1 MKLRLTR
8 SNIPVLATAL
18 VLLALY
24 ATASVLYWDRNFCSV
39 EAAANLL
46 RNYAFLGIAAI
57 GMTFVILSGGIDLS
71 VGSMIGLT
79 SITVAMLIDN
89 AHLHPCLA
97 WLIALAMGTVGGAF
111 MGALIHYYR
120 MPAFLVTLGGMFFAR
135 GAAFMVNDLS
145 QGISPDIYD
154 PMLGGVTLHLPGGA
168 VIPPSSLLFLL
179 LLGIALVVARRTRF
193 GRNVYAIGGDEQS
206 ALLMG
211 LPIARTRIGVY
222 TISGV
227 LAALA
232 GVVTTFTMTSGDP
245 ARGVGRELDAIAVVV
260 IGGTLLSGGVGGVF
274 GTFLGVL
281 IFGTIKT
288 ALDYDGRLDSSLLRV
303 VIGLILLGFILLQKL
318 ISRPRAGKAQS
329 DQ

>member
-24 ATASVLYWDRNFCSV
+24 TTASVLYWDRNFCSV
-39 EAAANLL
+39 EATGNLL

-79 SITVAMLIDN
+79 SITVATLIDRYD
-89 AHLHPCLA
+89 LHPCIV
-97 WLIALAMGTVGGAF
+97 WFIVLIMGALGGTF
-111 MGALIHYYR
+111 MGALIHYYS

-145 QGISPDIYD
+145 QGISPGIYE
-154 PMLGGVTLHLPGGA
+154 PMLRALTVRLPGGA
-168 VIPPSSLLFLL
+168 VLPPSSLLFLIS
-179 LLGIALVVARRTRF
+179 LGIALVIARHTRF
-193 GRNVYAIGGDEQS
+193 GRNVYAIGDDEKS
-206 ALLMG
+206 SLLMG
-211 LPIARTRIGVY
+211 LPIARTKIGVY
-222 TISGV
+222 TISGF

-245 ARGVGRELDAIAVVV
+245 ARGAGRELDAIAVVV

-274 GTFLGVL
+274 GTFLGLL

-303 VIGLILLGFILLQKL
+303 VIGLILLSFILIQKL
-318 ISRPRAGKAQS
+318 IARPRAGS
-329 DQ
+329 